1 MNKNMTALISSFARI
16 YHTKNSNIKIYDD
29 MYADKIISENEY
41 NKISETMKNGIS
53 FFNPDYK
60 GDNPLKWIVNNNL
73 APSVIA
79 TQLTHI
85 FEKAL
90 KNNNLSK

>member
-1 MNKNMTALISSFARI
+1 MA
-16 YHTKNSNIKIYDD
+16 Y
-29 MYADKIISENEY
+29 MYANNNKYDKLAISEQCR
-41 NKISETMKNGIS
+41 
-53 FFNPDYK
+53 
-60 GDNPLKWIVNNNL
+60 LKF